1 MANQSTKSNSL
12 SIKVLS
18 KPWSSIARDAGKDS
32 ESYQIFLYDFY
43 FNLYDNL
50 ERIKQLQLFS
60 IQDFSEDAL
69 ENQWFLYKPKY
80 KDFPKTLSLKTG
92 EDILTFKGE
101 EIPDKDTDKNAYEEA
116 LKHLDIFQTIE
127 NYKSGETIVST
138 KYTPGE
144 LWVRLHNFPFAYPL
158 LYVSQCANNPSVWDE
173 ISESEV
179 YKIAINMDYGII
191 YYNYNGKHRIV
202 TFTIQMTYN
211 KVPFKFSQV
220 DNPELFD
227 RLDKELTANET
238 EVNAIEKCIS
248 VNIIGEYEFKDQKFI
263 DFVFYNSA
271 YYIFFTESTETNK
284 FYATRA
290 EPEISTFGMSNLT
303 KDLTIN
309 VPVKKY
315 ETVDNI
321 FAFIENP
328 NWSVSV
334 SDNTINIAYETKPFY
349 NE

>member
-1 MANQSTKSNSL
+1 MESQSTKSNSL

-18 KPWSSIARDAGKDS
+18 KPWSSIVRDAGKDS
-32 ESYQIFLYDFY
+32 ESYRIFLYDFY

-80 KDFPKTLSLKTG
+80 KDFPKTLSLKTYK
-92 EDILTFKGE
+92 DILEFKGE
-101 EIPDKDTDKNAYEEA
+101 EVPEDLDEEDLKN
-116 LKHLDIFQTIE
+116 LDLDIFQTIE

-227 RLDKELTANET
+227 RLDKELTANEA
-238 EVNAIEKCIS
+238 EVNAIEKYIS
-248 VNIIGEYEFKDQKFI
+248 VNIIGEYEFKD
-263 DFVFYNSA
+263 
-271 YYIFFTESTETNK
+271 
-284 FYATRA
+284 
-290 EPEISTFGMSNLT
+290 
-303 KDLTIN
+303 
-309 VPVKKY
+309 
-315 ETVDNI
+315 
-321 FAFIENP
+321 
-328 NWSVSV
+328 
-334 SDNTINIAYETKPFY
+334 
-349 NE
+349 